1 MFKIIF
7 VNVDFVLMFKTM
19 FLTPDE
25 YRKIDS
31 FMLLHFGAVVK
42 PNHYAA
48 HSQRQISQFVTLFA
62 VGAMIVVKSLAL
74 KNLRDCFLGAPAVC
88 SGQRGSRPENALAV
102 PNF

>member
-1 MFKIIF
+1 MKFFVDIVLMFTKIF

-42 PNHYAA
+42 LNHYAKY
-48 HSQRQISQFVTLFA
+48 L
-62 VGAMIVVKSLAL
+62 SLSL
-74 KNLRDCFLGAPAVC
+74 CPQLV
-88 SGQRGSRPENALAV
+88 Q
-102 PNF
+102 